1 MNKIYFSLSFI
12 FIFLFVNIL
21 SFIIIYLVIEQN
33 IYNKDKYLKFKSGFL
48 KGEKKSLYPHPYFG
62 FSYKRDFPSDLE
74 FANSE
79 PLFSEKPNLVP
90 KNPIKILILGGSVA
104 EDFSRNDSD
113 DEFIEKKFIYNE
125 IDIFEKVLNNK
136 FQTNR
141 FIVYNASIGGG
152 KQPQQLFK
160 LYYLYF
166 LGEKFDVVINLDGFN
181 EIALPFSENIPL
193 RNYLSYP
200 RNYSRIVEKF
210 SSDFKCIKKSN
221 EKILSYNIFPIIE
234 LYKLYI
240 IRKCHFN
247 IAGKPKNKNS
257 KFSTVTNFEDQS
269 IDKNILDIFK
279 IWKSSSEQIESF
291 SSLEKFDYIH
301 VLQPSH
307 YLKGSK
313 NLSKKEKNEF
323 LSYSKYGDPISKYYN
338 LLDLDDVKIK
348 NKLDLRYIFKNND
361 ETIYRDFCCHLTN
374 QGMFILAD
382 SIVNHF
388 EVIFKNKITSN

>member
-1 MNKIYFSLSFI
+1 MKKIYFSLSLI
-12 FIFLFVNIL
+12 FIFLLINIL
-21 SFIIIYLVIEQN
+21 SFILIYLMIDQN

-48 KGEKKSLYPHPYFG
+48 KGEKRSLYPHPYFG
-62 FSYKRDFPSDLE
+62 YSYNRDLPSDLE
-74 FANSE
+74 FPNSE
-79 PLFSEKPNLVP
+79 PLFSEKPDLIPENA
-90 KNPIKILILGGSVA
+90 IKILILGGSVA

-113 DEFIEKKFIYNE
+113 DEFVENEFIYNE
-125 IDIFEKVLNNK
+125 KDIFEKVLNNK
-136 FQTNR
+136 FQTDR

-152 KQPQQLFK
+152 KQPMQLFK

-200 RNYSRIVEKF
+200 RNYSRIVENF
-210 SSDFKCIKKSN
+210 SSELNCIKKNN

-257 KFSTVTNFEDQS
+257 KFSKITNFEDQS
-269 IDKNILDIFK
+269 INKNILDIFK
-279 IWKSSSEQIESF
+279 IWKTSSEQIESF
-291 SSLEKFDYIH
+291 SSLVKFDFIH

-313 NLSKKEKNEF
+313 KLSKKEENEF
-323 LSYSKYGDPISKYYN
+323 LSYGKYGDPISKYYN
-338 LLDLDDVKIK
+338 LLDLDKVKIK
-348 NKLDLRYIFKNND
+348 NKLDLRFIFKNN
-361 ETIYRDFCCHLTN
+361 EATLYRDFCCHLTN
-374 QGMFILAD
+374 HGMYILAD

-388 EVIFKNKITSN
+388 EIIFKNKIINN